1 MLIVLQDFCKMILS
15 MSKPISVASIGET
28 WNNVQSLPSDVK
40 ELIPEFYQPEMADFL
55 INRAGL
61 NLGIQQDGSKVNR
74 VELPPWA
81 EGMLQYTLIRVCLS
95 CRSVTAQ
102 G

>member
-1 MLIVLQDFCKMILS
+1 MTFHF
-15 MSKPISVASIGET
+15 SIAET
-28 WNNVQSLPSDVK
+28 WNNVLHLQSDVK

-55 INRAGL
+55 INRTGL

-81 EGMLQYTLIRVCLS
+81 EGKATSKLGNMA
-95 CRSVTAQ
+95 TAECSHHCN
-102 G
+102 